1 MSVLGNEKSK
11 INLDNFPVC
20 LIRFLGDKN
29 ATVISAD
36 KLFYSYIKYTEKEFS
51 KEKKDSFKSIISKGD
66 LKSFEK
72 FLAFD
77 KAETNYFDF
86 GIVKKDGSISNVK
99 LNAIIVKENGKK
111 IFNCVIVYMG
121 SSFNNIHE
129 EIFQWECYRHVSYIT
144 DDILFRYNIETD
156 IIELSRKYFEVFG
169 REPVIENFKNS
180 LRKNDSLHIDDVK
193 KILISFGEAKEDLRK
208 KELEVRIRNRDGNYE
223 WFSLIY
229 KVIDE
234 GGLYCIGRLCNINK
248 QKTEKKQLIEKSQID
263 GLTKLYNRPAT
274 EKMIGEILDENY
286 GSENYALMIIDVD
299 NFKTVNDTYGHLLGD
314 AVLIDVSKIFKN
326 IFRET
331 DIIGRIGGDEFLVFM
346 RKINNENDV
355 REKAEK
361 MCEKI
366 RSLYANE
373 VTLNKVSISVGIA
386 LVFQER
392 ILYKELFKNADLA
405 LYETKKKGKDGFT
418 IFDEDSCYNE
428 NLEDE
433 NSSRGIVGYIKRN
446 INELFGKEAD
456 IRKAVTEVLKIL
468 GNKFNPSTV
477 YIYGVG
483 EGNQFAY
490 EYFQWCNDGI
500 EKINDG
506 MREIPLNAGVSE
518 LNYLS
523 YFNREDIFYCS
534 DTEKLDYPF
543 NEYMRFLGAKSILE
557 CLIIN
562 GGKVIGYIGFAEH
575 NSQRLWIQTE
585 VDALSDTASILG
597 EYFAE
602 YINQMSV

>member
-1 MSVLGNEKSK
+1 MQ
-11 INLDNFPVC
+11 
-20 LIRFLGDKN
+20 
-29 ATVISAD
+29 
-36 KLFYSYIKYTEKEFS
+36 Y
-51 KEKKDSFKSIISKGD
+51 
-66 LKSFEK
+66 
-72 FLAFD
+72 
-77 KAETNYFDF
+77 
-86 GIVKKDGSISNVK
+86 
-99 LNAIIVKENGKK
+99 
-111 IFNCVIVYMG
+111 
-121 SSFNNIHE
+121 
-129 EIFQWECYRHVSYIT
+129 
-144 DDILFRYNIETD
+144 
-156 IIELSRKYFEVFG
+156 
-169 REPVIENFKNS
+169 
-180 LRKNDSLHIDDVK
+180 
-193 KILISFGEAKEDLRK
+193 
-208 KELEVRIRNRDGNYE
+208 
-223 WFSLIY
+223 
-229 KVIDE
+229 
-234 GGLYCIGRLCNINK
+234 K
-248 QKTEKKQLIEKSQID
+248 QKTEKNQLIEKSQVD

-386 LVFQER
+386 LVLKER

-418 IFDEDSCYNE
+418 IFDEDSYYNE
-428 NLEDE
+428 NSEDE
-433 NSSRGIVGYIKRN
+433 NSSRGIVGYIKKS
-446 INELFGKEAD
+446 INELFGREAD
-456 IRKAVTEVLKIL
+456 IRKAVVEVLEIL

-490 EYFQWCNDGI
+490 EYFQWCNEGI

-562 GGKVIGYIGFAEH
+562 GGKVIGYIGFAEY

-602 YINQMSV
+602 YINQMSM